1 MFAFF
6 KKKSV
11 EDKLRSQYERL
22 MVQRDK
28 LLLTDKNLSNLKLQE
43 AQRILNQIESLR
55 NAI

>member
-22 MVQRDK
+22 MVERDK